1 MIIFYLKKY
10 NFYYQNVLDDKVSW
24 YCNNSNTLKIYM
36 KFQKTNLNLKR
47 KIFMSSTIHIISVS
61 NLEEQ
66 NEGLP
71 GPAKKVQKE
80 TKKNILE
87 IIQ

>member
-1 MIIFYLKKY
+1 
-10 NFYYQNVLDDKVSW
+10 
-24 YCNNSNTLKIYM
+24 M
-36 KFQKTNLNLKR
+36 KFQKINLNLKR

-71 GPAKKVQKE
+71 GPAKKSPKG
-80 TKKNILE
+80 N
-87 IIQ
+87 

>member
-1 MIIFYLKKY
+1 
-10 NFYYQNVLDDKVSW
+10 
-24 YCNNSNTLKIYM
+24 M